1 MMFTLLLASHNQDK
15 AKELKA
21 LLSGMNIQ
29 LLTLNDF
36 PNIVPTIEDQDTIS
50 ANAMKKAFEASLKT
64 GLVSLADDTGLFI
77 KALNDKPGVYSAR
90 FAGEHCSYKDNRMKV
105 LKLMEGINN
114 RYAEFRTC
122 VALSAPDGI
131 ISFKIGIL
139 EGNITTEERGTNGFG
154 YDSIFMPLPF
164 NKTYAEMTDTEKNSI
179 SHRAKAIEAI
189 IPIIKE
195 LIVSSKGGLQ

>member
-1 MMFTLLLASHNQDK
+1 
-15 AKELKA
+15 
-21 LLSGMNIQ
+21 
-29 LLTLNDF
+29 
-36 PNIVPTIEDQDTIS
+36 
-50 ANAMKKAFEASLKT
+50 
-64 GLVSLADDTGLFI
+64 
-77 KALNDKPGVYSAR
+77 
-90 FAGEHCSYKDNRMKV
+90 MKV
-105 LKLMEGINN
+105 LKLMEGITN

-154 YDSIFMPLPF
+154 YDSIFMPLSF

-195 LIVSSKGGLQ
+195 LIESSKGGLQ

>member
-1 MMFTLLLASHNQDK
+1 MFTLLLASHNQDK

-77 KALNDKPGVYSAR
+77 KALNDKP
-90 FAGEHCSYKDNRMKV
+90 
-105 LKLMEGINN
+105 
-114 RYAEFRTC
+114 
-122 VALSAPDGI
+122 
-131 ISFKIGIL
+131 
-139 EGNITTEERGTNGFG
+139 
-154 YDSIFMPLPF
+154 
-164 NKTYAEMTDTEKNSI
+164 
-179 SHRAKAIEAI
+179 
-189 IPIIKE
+189 
-195 LIVSSKGGLQ
+195 

>member
-1 MMFTLLLASHNQDK
+1 MFTLLLASHNQDK

-90 FAGEHCSYKDNRMKV
+90 FAGEHCFYKDNRMKV

>member
-1 MMFTLLLASHNQDK
+1 MFTLLLASHNQDK

-105 LKLMEGINN
+105 LKLMEGITN

-131 ISFKIGIL
+131 ISFKFGIL

-195 LIVSSKGGLQ
+195 LIESSKGGLQ

>member
-1 MMFTLLLASHNQDK
+1 MFTLLLASHNQDK

-36 PNIVPTIEDQDTIS
+36 PNIAPTIEDQDTIC

-195 LIVSSKGGLQ
+195 LIESSKGGLQ

>member
-1 MMFTLLLASHNQDK
+1 MFTLLLASHNQDK

-105 LKLMEGINN
+105 LKLMEGITN

-139 EGNITTEERGTNGFG
+139 EGKITTEERGTNGFG
-154 YDSIFMPLPF
+154 YDSIFMPLSF

>member
-1 MMFTLLLASHNQDK
+1 MFTLLLASHNQDK

-105 LKLMEGINN
+105 LKLMEGITN

>member
-1 MMFTLLLASHNQDK
+1 MFTLLLASHNQDK

-21 LLSGMNIQ
+21 LLSGMNIL

-36 PNIVPTIEDQDTIS
+36 PTIVPTIEDQDTIS

-77 KALNDKPGVYSAR
+77 RALNDKPGVYSAR

-105 LKLMEGINN
+105 LKLMEGITN

-154 YDSIFMPLPF
+154 YDSIFIPLSF

-195 LIVSSKGGLQ
+195 LIESSKGGLQ

>member
-1 MMFTLLLASHNQDK
+1 MFTLLLASHNQDK

-105 LKLMEGINN
+105 LKLMERITN

-139 EGNITTEERGTNGFG
+139 EGKITTEERGTNGFG
-154 YDSIFMPLPF
+154 YDSIFMPLSF

>member
-1 MMFTLLLASHNQDK
+1 MFTLLLASHNQDK

-21 LLSGMNIQ
+21 LLSGMNIL

-105 LKLMEGINN
+105 LKLMEGITN

-131 ISFKIGIL
+131 ISFKFGIL

-154 YDSIFMPLPF
+154 YDSIFMPLSF

-195 LIVSSKGGLQ
+195 LIESSKGGLQ

>member
-1 MMFTLLLASHNQDK
+1 MFTLLLASHNQDK

-36 PNIVPTIEDQDTIS
+36 PTIVPTIEDQDTIC

-105 LKLMEGINN
+105 LKLMEGITN

-195 LIVSSKGGLQ
+195 LIESSKGGLQ

>member
-1 MMFTLLLASHNQDK
+1 MFTLLLASHNQDK

-21 LLSGMNIQ
+21 LLSGMNIL

-36 PNIVPTIEDQDTIS
+36 PTIVPTIEDQDTIS

-105 LKLMEGINN
+105 LKLMEGITN

-195 LIVSSKGGLQ
+195 LIESSKGGLQ

>member
-1 MMFTLLLASHNQDK
+1 MFTLLLASHNQDK

-154 YDSIFMPLPF
+154 YDSIFMPLSF

-195 LIVSSKGGLQ
+195 LIESSKGGLQ

>member
-1 MMFTLLLASHNQDK
+1 MFTLLLASHNQDK

-105 LKLMEGINN
+105 LKLMEGITN

-154 YDSIFMPLPF
+154 YDSIFMPVS
-164 NKTYAEMTDTEKNSI
+164 YAI
-179 SHRAKAIEAI
+179 RAF
-189 IPIIKE
+189 
-195 LIVSSKGGLQ
+195 LLQRSAAF

>member
-1 MMFTLLLASHNQDK
+1 MFTLLLASHNQDK

-50 ANAMKKAFEASLKT
+50 DNAMKKAFEASLKT

>member
-1 MMFTLLLASHNQDK
+1 MFTLLLASHNQDK

-105 LKLMEGINN
+105 LKLMEGITN

-139 EGNITTEERGTNGFG
+139 EGKITTEERGTNGFG
-154 YDSIFMPLPF
+154 YDSIFMPLSF

-195 LIVSSKGGLQ
+195 LIESSKGGLQ

>member
-1 MMFTLLLASHNQDK
+1 MFTLLLASHNQDK

-105 LKLMEGINN
+105 LKLMEGITN

-139 EGNITTEERGTNGFG
+139 EGNIITEERGTNGFG
-154 YDSIFMPLPF
+154 YDSIFMPLSF

-195 LIVSSKGGLQ
+195 LIESSKGGLQ

>member
-1 MMFTLLLASHNQDK
+1 MFTLLLASHNQDK

-50 ANAMKKAFEASLKT
+50 ANSMKKAFEASLKT

-105 LKLMEGINN
+105 LKLMEGITN

-154 YDSIFMPLPF
+154 YDSIFIPLSF

-195 LIVSSKGGLQ
+195 LIESSKGGLQ

>member
-1 MMFTLLLASHNQDK
+1 MFTLLLASHNQDK

-139 EGNITTEERGTNGFG
+139 EGKITTEERGTNGFG
-154 YDSIFMPLPF
+154 YDSIFMPLSF

-195 LIVSSKGGLQ
+195 LIESSKGGLQ

>member
-1 MMFTLLLASHNQDK
+1 MFTLLLASHNQDK

-154 YDSIFMPLPF
+154 YDSIFMPLSF

-179 SHRAKAIEAI
+179 SHRAKAIDGI

-195 LIVSSKGGLQ
+195 LIESSKGGLQ

>member
-1 MMFTLLLASHNQDK
+1 MFTLLLASHNQDK

-21 LLSGMNIQ
+21 LLSGMNIL

-36 PNIVPTIEDQDTIS
+36 PTIVPTIEDQDTIS

-105 LKLMEGINN
+105 LKLMEGITN

-154 YDSIFMPLPF
+154 YDSIFIPLSF

-195 LIVSSKGGLQ
+195 LIESSKGGLQ

>member
-1 MMFTLLLASHNQDK
+1 MFTLLLASHNQDK

-179 SHRAKAIEAI
+179 SHRAKAIDGI

-195 LIVSSKGGLQ
+195 LIESSKGGLQ

>member
-1 MMFTLLLASHNQDK
+1 MFTLLLASHNQDK

-105 LKLMEGINN
+105 LKLMEGITN

-131 ISFKIGIL
+131 ISFKFGIL

-154 YDSIFMPLPF
+154 YDSIFMPLSF

-195 LIVSSKGGLQ
+195 LIESSKGGLQ

>member
-1 MMFTLLLASHNQDK
+1 MFTLLLASHNQDK

-90 FAGEHCSYKDNRMKV
+90 FAGEHCSYKDNRIKV
-105 LKLMEGINN
+105 LKLMEGITN

-139 EGNITTEERGTNGFG
+139 EGNITTEERGSNGFG
-154 YDSIFMPLPF
+154 YDSIFMPLSF

-195 LIVSSKGGLQ
+195 LIESSKGGLQ

>member
-1 MMFTLLLASHNQDK
+1 MFTLLLASHNQDK

-36 PNIVPTIEDQDTIS
+36 PNIVPTIEDQDTIC

-105 LKLMEGINN
+105 LKLMEGITN

-154 YDSIFMPLPF
+154 YDSIFMPLSF

-179 SHRAKAIEAI
+179 SHRAKAIDGI

-195 LIVSSKGGLQ
+195 LIESSKGGLQ

>member
-1 MMFTLLLASHNQDK
+1 MFTLLLASHNQDK

-21 LLSGMNIQ
+21 LLSGMNIL

-36 PNIVPTIEDQDTIS
+36 PTIVPTIEDQDTIS

>member
-1 MMFTLLLASHNQDK
+1 MFTLLLASHNQDK

-154 YDSIFMPLPF
+154 YDSIFIPLSF

>member
-1 MMFTLLLASHNQDK
+1 MFTLLLASHNQDK

-195 LIVSSKGGLQ
+195 LIESSKGGLQ

>member
-1 MMFTLLLASHNQDK
+1 MFTLLLASHNQDK

-21 LLSGMNIQ
+21 LLSGMNIL

-105 LKLMEGINN
+105 LKLMEGITN

-154 YDSIFMPLPF
+154 YDSIFMPLSF

-195 LIVSSKGGLQ
+195 LIESSKGGLQ

>member
-1 MMFTLLLASHNQDK
+1 MFTLLLASHNQDK

>member
-1 MMFTLLLASHNQDK
+1 MFTLLLASHNQDK

-105 LKLMEGINN
+105 LKLMEGITN

-139 EGNITTEERGTNGFG
+139 EGNITTEERGSNGFG
-154 YDSIFMPLPF
+154 YDSIFMPLSF

-195 LIVSSKGGLQ
+195 LIESSKGGLQ

>member
-1 MMFTLLLASHNQDK
+1 MFTLLLASHNQDK

-36 PNIVPTIEDQDTIS
+36 PNIVPTIEDQATIC
-50 ANAMKKAFEASLKT
+50 AYAMKKASESSLKT
-64 GLVSLADDTGLFI
+64 GLVRLADDTGLFI

>member
-1 MMFTLLLASHNQDK
+1 MFTLLLASHNQDK

-21 LLSGMNIQ
+21 LLSGMNIL

-36 PNIVPTIEDQDTIS
+36 PTIVPTIEDQDTIC

-105 LKLMEGINN
+105 LKLMEGITN

-154 YDSIFMPLPF
+154 YDSIFMPLSF

-195 LIVSSKGGLQ
+195 LIESSKGGLQ

>member
-1 MMFTLLLASHNQDK
+1 MFTLLLASHNQDK

-21 LLSGMNIQ
+21 LLSGMNIL

-105 LKLMEGINN
+105 LKLMEGITN

-139 EGNITTEERGTNGFG
+139 EGNIITEERGTNGFG

>member
-1 MMFTLLLASHNQDK
+1 MFTLLLASHNQDK

-21 LLSGMNIQ
+21 LLSGMNIL

-105 LKLMEGINN
+105 LKLMEGITN

-139 EGNITTEERGTNGFG
+139 EGKITTEERGTNGFG
-154 YDSIFMPLPF
+154 YDSIFMPLSF

-195 LIVSSKGGLQ
+195 LIESSKGGLQ

>member
-1 MMFTLLLASHNQDK
+1 MFTLLLASHNQDK

-77 KALNDKPGVYSAR
+77 KALNKPGVYSAR

-105 LKLMEGINN
+105 LKLMEGITN

-131 ISFKIGIL
+131 ISFKFGIL

-154 YDSIFMPLPF
+154 YDSIFMPLSF

-195 LIVSSKGGLQ
+195 LIESSKGGLQ

>member
-1 MMFTLLLASHNQDK
+1 MFTLLLASHNQDK

-21 LLSGMNIQ
+21 LLSGMNIL

-36 PNIVPTIEDQDTIS
+36 PTIVPTIEDQDTIC

-105 LKLMEGINN
+105 LKLMEGITN

-139 EGNITTEERGTNGFG
+139 EGNITTEERGSNGFG
-154 YDSIFMPLPF
+154 YDSIFMPLSF

-195 LIVSSKGGLQ
+195 LIESSKGGLQ